1 MVKGTTASGFKFTV
15 DQALLTDMEF
25 VELAGEVQENG
36 TLLPKLIKMI
46 LGDEQKKALYDHVR
60 GEDGR
65 VSVTAVADEIV
76 EIFGILSATEETKK

>member
-15 DQALLTDMEF
+15 DPALLTDMEF

>member
-1 MVKGTTASGFKFTV
+1 MSI
-15 DQALLTDMEF
+15 